1 MTDQEATK
9 EKTAANYDDL
19 FATLRR
25 RAISA
30 GFGSLSSAEQ
40 TFHAVAVLRS
50 DLALGAFPLFFD
62 CADERVQRAVGAA
75 LSDLGR
81 PDLVD
86 LVDQARK
93 LWEADAAWKAEVD
106 AERGL
111 VPPNEARLAELT
123 DRFLEADDELAQRLA
138 QWARARRLIAR

>member
-1 MTDQEATK
+1 VTDQEATK
-9 EKTAANYDDL
+9 EKAAANYDEL

-62 CADERVQRAVGAA
+62 CADEPVQRAVGAA

-86 LVDQARK
+86 LVDQ
-93 LWEADAAWKAEVD
+93 
-106 AERGL
+106 
-111 VPPNEARLAELT
+111 AELT